1 MVDFKDILPNLQSLT
16 DAAIANMTFQFTGY
30 SLDQCEIFMQIV
42 IQQLITII
50 YENKNSPE
58 KMEEITKLEALT
70 DMLGFHHK
78 IKVKTNNYW
87 GRNEK
92 TF

>member
-1 MVDFKDILPNLQSLT
+1 MS
-16 DAAIANMTFQFTGY
+16 
-30 SLDQCEIFMQIV
+30 
-42 IQQLITII
+42 
-50 YENKNSPE
+50 E

-70 DMLGFHHK
+70 DMLRFHHK

-87 GRNEK
+87 GCNEK